1 MHENRIPEEGL
12 ELAGVEAGAR
22 TAAVVDRG
30 RSFATGLRDCVTELP
45 GAIDATDDSETL
57 APTVDRVHHLESR
70 CDALAREIRRLVADG
85 IAPTFAGAYLVAD
98 DLVTVVTRSD
108 VVASRAERFLTELA
122 AIGPD
127 LSRTERAD
135 LREMA
140 GLAAEATT
148 VFSRALEAYLV
159 RIATGES
166 VDVAYSLDRVRALER
181 DCDDRKHAFLERAFA
196 DGIDPAA
203 LVRKDLVTALD
214 GVTNAAEDAA
224 DELIAVASF
233 DVGG

>member
-1 MHENRIPEEGL
+1 VHENFEEDL
-12 ELAGVEAGAR
+12 DLAGVEAGAR

-30 RSFATGLRDCVTELP
+30 RSFATGLRDCVADLP
-45 GAIDATDDSETL
+45 AGIEASDAPGTL
-57 APTVDRVHHLESR
+57 APIVDRVHHLESR
-70 CDALAREIRRLVADG
+70 CDELAREIRRLVAAG

-98 DLVTVVTRSD
+98 DLVAVVSHSD
-108 VVASRAERFLTELA
+108 VVASRAERFLTQLA
-122 AIGPD
+122 AIDPD
-127 LSRTERAD
+127 LSRTERVAF
-135 LREMA
+135 RKMA
-140 GLAAEATT
+140 TLAAEATT
-148 VFSRALEAYLV
+148 VFSRALEAYLLRV
-159 RIATGES
+159 ATGES

-181 DCDDRKHAFLERAFA
+181 DCDDRKYAFLERTFA
-196 DGIDPAA
+196 DGTDPAA